1 MSNHL
6 KEVRKFFEPDELNCP
21 FCGTPLQLDEFL
33 YHLSCPNKE
42 CHVTDYL
49 GGTDSMWKLI
59 ERQHLV
65 IQHMYTKLLNLGALA
80 DSDLIFAD
88 IFAAVDA
95 WNKERHNN
103 NKKRDEDV

>member
-21 FCGTPLQLDEFL
+21 FCGTPLQLDAFL
-33 YHLSCPNKE
+33 HHLHCPNKE

-65 IQHMYTKLLNLGALA
+65 IQHLYLKLQRLGVFTET
-80 DSDLIFAD
+80 DLMFAD

-95 WNKERHNN
+95 WNKER
-103 NKKRDEDV
+103 KKNGREETVK